1 MKVGGCVVEMKG
13 KGEGD
18 GGYDGERM
26 KLGTGGG
33 RVNTTGS

>member
-13 KGEGD
+13 EGEG
-18 GGYDGERM
+18 DGERM
-26 KLGTGGG
+26 KVGAGGG